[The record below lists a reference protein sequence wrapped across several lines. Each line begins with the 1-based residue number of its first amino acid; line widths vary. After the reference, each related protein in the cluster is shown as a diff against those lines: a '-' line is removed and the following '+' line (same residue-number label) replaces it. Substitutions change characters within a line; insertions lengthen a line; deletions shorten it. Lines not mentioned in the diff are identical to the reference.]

1 MMSAVNCLFI
11 FVIRVIHYRGN
22 FVSHDFSAGLVS
34 FGVFSLTIDLR
45 AIICLFLIL
54 LGYRVGSNLYY
65 LYRYETII
73 RRSYYYSLPSPS
85 PSSSVSV
92 SESVSPSSKFNCFIS
107 ARKPYL
113 VGFRVKKQYIISIH

>member
-34 FGVFSLTIDLR
+34 FGVFSLTIDVR
-45 AIICLFLIL
+45 AINCLFLIL

-65 LYRYETII
+65 FYKYETII

-85 PSSSVSV
+85 SLSVSV
-92 SESVSPSSKFNCFIS
+92 SNLYRHHQSLTASYLLESHIWLDSDSKNNI
-107 ARKPYL
+107 
-113 VGFRVKKQYIISIH
+113 

>member
-11 FVIRVIHYRGN
+11 FVIKVIHYRGN

-45 AIICLFLIL
+45 AINCLFLIL
-54 LGYRVGSNLYY
+54 LGDRVGSNLYY
-65 LYRYETII
+65 LYKYETII

-85 PSSSVSV
+85 SSSVSV
-92 SESVSPSSKFNCFIS
+92 SKSVSPPSKFNCFIT

-113 VGFRVKKQYIISIH
+113 VGFRVKKQYRISIH

>member
-45 AIICLFLIL
+45 AINCLFLIL

-65 LYRYETII
+65 LYKYETII

-85 PSSSVSV
+85 SSSVSV
-92 SESVSPSSKFNCFIS
+92 SESISPSSKFNCFIS

>member
-1 MMSAVNCLFI
+1 MSAVNCLFI

-22 FVSHDFSAGLVS
+22 FVSHDFSAGSVS
-34 FGVFSLTIDLR
+34 FGVFSLTIDL
-45 AIICLFLIL
+45 LLTVYSLIL

-65 LYRYETII
+65 LYKYETII

-85 PSSSVSV
+85 SSSVSV

>member
-11 FVIRVIHYRGN
+11 FVIKVIHYRGN

-45 AIICLFLIL
+45 AINCLFLIL

-65 LYRYETII
+65 LYKYETII

-85 PSSSVSV
+85 SSSVSV
-92 SESVSPSSKFNCFIS
+92 SKSVSPSSKFNCFIT

>member
-1 MMSAVNCLFI
+1 MSAVNCLFI
-11 FVIRVIHYRGN
+11 FVIKVIHYRGN

-45 AIICLFLIL
+45 AINCLFLIL
-54 LGYRVGSNLYY
+54 LGDRVGSNLYY
-65 LYRYETII
+65 LYKYETII
-73 RRSYYYSLPSPS
+73 RRSYYYYSLPSPS
-85 PSSSVSV
+85 SSSVSV
-92 SESVSPSSKFNCFIS
+92 SKSVSPSSKFNCFIT

>member
-11 FVIRVIHYRGN
+11 FVIKVIHYRGN

-45 AIICLFLIL
+45 AINCLFLIL

-65 LYRYETII
+65 LYKYETII

-85 PSSSVSV
+85 SSSVSV
-92 SESVSPSSKFNCFIS
+92 SKSVSPPSKFNCFIT

>member
-1 MMSAVNCLFI
+1 MMPAVNCLFI

-45 AIICLFLIL
+45 AINCLFLIL

-65 LYRYETII
+65 KYETII

-85 PSSSVSV
+85 SSSVSV
-92 SESVSPSSKFNCFIS
+92 SKSVSPSSKFNCFIS
-107 ARKPYL
+107 AQKTIYNIYTL
-113 VGFRVKKQYIISIH
+113 EIIKFSYH

>member
-11 FVIRVIHYRGN
+11 FVIRVIHYSGN
-22 FVSHDFSAGLVS
+22 FVSHDFSAGSVS
-34 FGVFSLTIDLR
+34 FGVFSLTIDL
-45 AIICLFLIL
+45 LLTVYSLIL

-65 LYRYETII
+65 LYKYETII

-85 PSSSVSV
+85 SSSVSV
-92 SESVSPSSKFNCFIS
+92 SKSVSPSSKFNCFIS

-113 VGFRVKKQYIISIH
+113 VGFRVKIQYIISIH

>member
-11 FVIRVIHYRGN
+11 FVIKVIHYRGN

-45 AIICLFLIL
+45 AINCLFLIL
-54 LGYRVGSNLYY
+54 LGDRVGSNLYY
-65 LYRYETII
+65 LYKYETII

-85 PSSSVSV
+85 SSSVSV
-92 SESVSPSSKFNCFIS
+92 SKSVSPPSKFNCFIT

>member
-65 LYRYETII
+65 LYKYETII
-73 RRSYYYSLPSPS
+73 RRSYYYSLPS